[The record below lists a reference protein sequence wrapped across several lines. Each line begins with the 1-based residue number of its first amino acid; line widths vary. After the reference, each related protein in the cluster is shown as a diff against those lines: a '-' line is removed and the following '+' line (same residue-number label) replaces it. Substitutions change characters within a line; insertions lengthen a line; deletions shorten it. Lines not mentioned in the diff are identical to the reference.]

1 MWYYVQYVYS
11 FFIFIVRFYFL
22 RLFLLLSESPLPAF
36 LSIIVKAYS
45 MGIFN
50 CHTTN
55 ILIR

>member
-11 FFIFIVRFYFL
+11 F
-22 RLFLLLSESPLPAF
+22 LFLLSGFIFSVYSYYLSESPLPAF
-36 LSIIVKAYS
+36 LSIIIKAYS

-50 CHTTN
+50 CYTTN

>member
-1 MWYYVQYVYS
+1 MFTVFLFLLS
-11 FFIFIVRFYFL
+11 GFIFSVYFYY
-22 RLFLLLSESPLPAF
+22 LLSESPLPAF
-36 LSIIVKAYS
+36 LSIIIKAYS

>member
-1 MWYYVQYVYS
+1 MFTV
-11 FFIFIVRFYFL
+11 FIFIILFYFL

-36 LSIIVKAYS
+36 LSIIIKAYS

>member
-1 MWYYVQYVYS
+1 MFNMFTV
-11 FFIFIVRFYFL
+11 F
-22 RLFLLLSESPLPAF
+22 LFLLSGFIFSVYFYYYLNLPAF
-36 LSIIVKAYS
+36 LSIIIKAYS

>member
-1 MWYYVQYVYS
+1 MFNMFTVFLFLLS
-11 FFIFIVRFYFL
+11 GFIFSVY
-22 RLFLLLSESPLPAF
+22 FLLLSESPLPAF
-36 LSIIVKAYS
+36 LSIIIKAYS